1 MRKLL
6 ITIGILLVIFVGML
20 AYKNVKVK
28 TNNKISATEVTQIQD
43 TISKVY
49 LWKEVT
55 GDALPEFNDI
65 NQAKDKWI
73 WEVVKNNL
81 ENYEVTY
88 DEINEKAK
96 EIFGKEFTKEFP
108 KEGNSSFSFNQDSR
122 KIRSNR
128 S

>member
-65 NQAKDKWI
+65 NQAK
-73 WEVVKNNL
+73 
-81 ENYEVTY
+81 
-88 DEINEKAK
+88 

-108 KEGNSSFSFNQDSR
+108 KEGNSSFSFNQESR

>member
-43 TISKVY
+43 TISKLY

-65 NQAKDKWI
+65 NQAKRQMDMGSR
-73 WEVVKNNL
+73 KNNL

-88 DEINEKAK
+88 DEINEKTK
-96 EIFGKEFTKEFP
+96 EIFGKRIHQRI
-108 KEGNSSFSFNQDSR
+108 S
-122 KIRSNR
+122 
-128 S
+128 

>member
-1 MRKLL
+1 M
-6 ITIGILLVIFVGML
+6 
-20 AYKNVKVK
+20 
-28 TNNKISATEVTQIQD
+28 
-43 TISKVY
+43 Y

-65 NQAKDKWI
+65 NQAKRQMDMGSR
-73 WEVVKNNL
+73 KNNL

-108 KEGNSSFSFNQDSR
+108 KEGNSSFHLIKNHGKYEATEVELDQKQDTF
-122 KIRSNR
+122 
-128 S
+128 